1 MIHPSEVTSTF
12 AEIDMA
18 THNGRPIEGDLVLDS
33 GSLLGMEGTSP
44 VFVTSLV
51 TGSGIAIGDTVTVR
65 GQVWR
70 FATRLAGEVMA
81 RFRVEA
87 V

>member
-1 MIHPSEVTSTF
+1 
-12 AEIDMA
+12 
-18 THNGRPIEGDLVLDS
+18 
-33 GSLLGMEGTSP
+33 MEGTSP

-51 TGSGIAIGDTVTVR
+51 TGSGIAIGDAVTVR